1 MVRRGHASRNFHDT
15 PDTNAREYTQRKGE
29 THAVA
34 DAPYEMEQPRTS
46 ADAVPTKPEGA
57 LLALG
62 DRFDLLASMFALGAK
77 PTGSSDP
84 FGLRRAALG
93 LVRILREVPGM
104 EKITVRDGLE
114 AAVARI
120 AQQGVEVADHAVDAA
135 EEFTIGHFAQLLRDE
150 GHSAGLVQASLPAA
164 GTPGRAAKLLR
175 EIDASREALPGYL
188 AEQDLAVVIEQMKP
202 VETAAQ
208 RFFVDILVNTEDPE
222 LRAARQGLLASVLAK
237 APEGIDWKTLD
248 GAHA

>member
-1 MVRRGHASRNFHDT
+1 MPGLDKLTFEDRLGSVGQRARRIADVADALADIVGLEDRSTLHRAGELAKFDLATSLVVKMSSLAGFV
-15 PDTNAREYTQRKGE
+15 AREYTQRKGE

-34 DAPYEMEQPRTS
+34 DALYEMEQPRTS

-62 DRFDLLASMFALGAK
+62 DSFDLLASMFALGAK

-104 EKITVRDGLE
+104 EKITVRAGLE

-120 AQQGVEVADHAVDAA
+120 AQQGVEVADDAVDAA
-135 EEFTIGHFAQLLRDE
+135 EEFTIGRFAQLLRDE
-150 GHSAGLVQASLPAA
+150 GQSAGLVQAILPAA
-164 GTPGRAAKLLR
+164 GTP
-175 EIDASREALPGYL
+175 SR
-188 AEQDLAVVIEQMKP
+188 
-202 VETAAQ
+202 
-208 RFFVDILVNTEDPE
+208 PE
-222 LRAARQGLLASVLAK
+222 VP
-237 APEGIDWKTLD
+237 APT
-248 GAHA
+248 